1 MKIAVA
7 GYSTSMF
14 SIVSVLILAVLVSV
28 KWYLM
33 VSVCIS
39 LMTNDVEYLL
49 MYLLTICTSF
59 LLLLLSV

>member
-14 SIVSVLILAVLVSV
+14 SIVSVLILAILVSV
-28 KWYLM
+28 KQYLM
-33 VSVCIS
+33 VLVCIS
-39 LMTNDVEYLL
+39 LMANDVEYLL